1 MAGGSDLGGGR
12 RRAPIVGIN
21 ITPLVDVMLVL
32 LVIMMVSAT
41 HIVSQTMK
49 VNLPKT
55 GTSDGGA
62 ASVAAV
68 SITADHE
75 IYFNREKVDEATL
88 DQKLLAL
95 ARANPDTTLVVSADE
110 AADHGVV
117 VGVLDRARAQGVLNF
132 AVNVERRREP

>member
-1 MAGGSDLGGGR
+1 MAGGAELGGGR

-41 HIVSQTMK
+41 HIVSQSMK

-55 GTSDGGA
+55 GTSDGGTP
-62 ASVAAV
+62 SIAAV
-68 SITADHE
+68 SITAEHD
-75 IYFNREKVDEATL
+75 IYFNKVQVDAAELEHELA
-88 DQKLLAL
+88 AL
-95 ARANPDTTLVVSADE
+95 AQTDTSTTVVVSADA

-117 VGVLDRARAQGVLNF
+117 IGVLDVARAQGLTNF
-132 AVNVERRREP
+132 AVNVERKRE

>member
-1 MAGGSDLGGGR
+1 MAGVTDTGGR
-12 RRAPIVGIN
+12 RRAPIAAIN

-49 VNLPKT
+49 VNLPKA

-62 ASVAAV
+62 PSVAAI
-68 SITADHE
+68 SITAEHE
-75 IYFNREKVDEATL
+75 IYFNRELVERAQL
-88 DQKLLAL
+88 EQKLVAL
-95 ARANPDTTLVVSADE
+95 AQRDSSVTLVVSADE

-117 VGVLDRARAQGVLNF
+117 VGVLDVARAQGLSNF
-132 AVNVERRREP
+132 AVNVERKRE

>member
-1 MAGGSDLGGGR
+1 MAGTTDLGGSR

-62 ASVAAV
+62 ASTAAV

-75 IYFNREKVDEATL
+75 IYFNRELVDEAAL
-88 DQKLLAL
+88 DQKLLGL
-95 ARANPDTTLVVSADE
+95 AQADPNTTVVVSADE
-110 AADHGVV
+110 AADHGIV
-117 VGVLDRARAQGVLNF
+117 VGVLDRARAQGLTNF

>member
-1 MAGGSDLGGGR
+1 MAGTTIVGGGGR
-12 RRAPIVGIN
+12 RQPIVGIN

-62 ASVAAV
+62 ASVSAV

-75 IYFNREKVDEATL
+75 IYFNRELVDAAAL
-88 DQKLLAL
+88 DQKLLTL
-95 ARANPDTTLVVSADE
+95 AQTDPNATLVVSADA
-110 AADHGVV
+110 AADHGIVI
-117 VGVLDRARAQGVLNF
+117 GVLDQARAQGLVNF
-132 AVNVERRREP
+132 AVNVERKSK

>member
-1 MAGGSDLGGGR
+1 MAGVTDTGGR
-12 RRAPIVGIN
+12 RRAPIAAIN

-62 ASVAAV
+62 PSVAAV

-75 IYFNREKVDEATL
+75 IYFNRELVDSTQLE
-88 DQKLLAL
+88 QKLFAIAQTDPNL
-95 ARANPDTTLVVSADE
+95 TVVVSADA
-110 AADHGVV
+110 AADHGAV
-117 VGVLDRARAQGVLNF
+117 VGVLDLARGQGITNF
-132 AVNVERRREP
+132 AVNVERKRE

>member
-1 MAGGSDLGGGR
+1 MAGVTDAGGR
-12 RRAPIVGIN
+12 RRAPIAAIN

-55 GTSDGGA
+55 GSSDGGA
-62 ASVAAV
+62 PSVAAV

-75 IYFNREKVDEATL
+75 IYFNRELVDAAQLE
-88 DQKLLAL
+88 QKLLAV
-95 ARANPDTTLVVSADE
+95 AQTDPNTTVVVSAD
-110 AADHGVV
+110 AAAAHGAV
-117 VGVLDRARAQGVLNF
+117 VGVLDLARGQGITNF
-132 AVNVERRREP
+132 AVNVERKRE

>member
-1 MAGGSDLGGGR
+1 MAGVTNLGGS

-62 ASVAAV
+62 PSVAAV

-75 IYFNREKVDEATL
+75 IYFNRELVDAEAL
-88 DQKLLAL
+88 EQKLAALAL
-95 ARANPDTTLVVSADE
+95 TDPTTTVVISADA
-110 AADHGVV
+110 AADHGIV
-117 VGVLDRARAQGVLNF
+117 VGVLDNAREQGLSNF
-132 AVNVERRREP
+132 AVNVERKSKP

>member
-1 MAGGSDLGGGR
+1 MAGGAELGR
-12 RRAPIVGIN
+12 RGRAPIVGIN

-49 VNLPKT
+49 VDLPKT

-68 SITADHE
+68 SITAEHE
-75 IYFNREKVDEATL
+75 IYFNRELVDAAGL
-88 DQKLLAL
+88 DRELGAL
-95 ARANPDTTLVVSADE
+95 ARSNPESTLVVSADA

-117 VGVLDRARAQGVLNF
+117 VGVLDQARAQGLTKF
-132 AVNVERRREP
+132 AVNVERRRE

>member
-1 MAGGSDLGGGR
+1 MAGGADLGSGR

-55 GTSDGGA
+55 GSSDGGA
-62 ASVAAV
+62 PSTAAI

-75 IYFNREKVDEATL
+75 IYFNRELVDDAALSEKLAALDPAT
-88 DQKLLAL
+88 
-95 ARANPDTTLVVSADE
+95 TVVVSADE
-110 AADHGVV
+110 AADHGKV
-117 VGVLDRARAQGVLNF
+117 VGVLDTARAQGLSNF
-132 AVNVERRREP
+132 AINVERRKE

>member
-1 MAGGSDLGGGR
+1 MAGVTSTGGGR
-12 RRAPIVGIN
+12 RAPIAAIN

-62 ASVAAV
+62 PSVAAI
-68 SITADHE
+68 SINSDHE
-75 IYFNREKVDEATL
+75 IYFNRELVDDAQLE
-88 DQKLLAL
+88 QKLA
-95 ARANPDTTLVVSADE
+95 AVAQTTPDITIVVSADA
-110 AADHGVV
+110 AADHGAVI
-117 VGVLDRARAQGVLNF
+117 GVMDVARGQGLTNF
-132 AVNVERRREP
+132 AVSVERKPK